1 MVSNTFFKSMKT
13 AYTNDKRTI
22 RAVAPIENAM
32 ATTSRTEIMMK
43 LAVRV
48 TLVEDRLA
56 HITSDSGDSS
66 VMTLSGSASVSL
78 HCCDERIVHFYAHED
93 SCCSTQTWKLP
104 MMCLTLTGLCKAWLV
119 KQDKKS
125 PLGKGK
131 EICATATSSQSAPCL
146 QSSLTLR

>member
-1 MVSNTFFKSMKT
+1 VVALSGLASEVGHVVRMGC
-13 AYTNDKRTI
+13 AYTHDKRTI

-66 VMTLSGSASVSL
+66 VMTLSGSATVSL
-78 HCCDERIVHFYAHED
+78 RCCDERIVHFYAHKD
-93 SCCSTQTWKLP
+93 S
-104 MMCLTLTGLCKAWLV
+104 LV
-119 KQDKKS
+119 HVS
-125 PLGKGK
+125 IHL
-131 EICATATSSQSAPCL
+131 
-146 QSSLTLR
+146 